1 MKTCF
6 PWPGSKM
13 ISPSS
18 PAFKTRLPS
27 LVTIFGGFLRQWTKW
42 RKVTSI
48 IINKIVPWRLSYVET
63 TVICLY
69 FFPTLCGHIYFLLV
83 WGEFF
88 FVLFRFSLHPL
99 DHFPNSTFLT
109 LLNDYE
115 KFPFTVVWFHWL
127 KKQATCSTIGSYH
140 VNKYGVCEQR
150 YSDHERP
157 LRLLC
162 VKVNEDLHNT

>member
-18 PAFKTRLPS
+18 PAFKTKLPS

-48 IINKIVPWRLSYVET
+48 IINKIVPLRLSYVET

-69 FFPTLCGHIYFLLV
+69 FFPHCAGIFISY
-83 WGEFF
+83 WYEESFF

-115 KFPFTVVWFHWL
+115 KFLFTVVWFHWL
-127 KKQATCSTIGSYH
+127 KEQATCSTIEGYH

-162 VKVNEDLHNT
+162 VKVNEDLDNT

>member
-18 PAFKTRLPS
+18 PAFKTKLPS

-69 FFPTLCGHIYFLLV
+69 FFPTLCGHSYFLLV

-88 FVLFRFSLHPL
+88 FLSFFALAFIHST
-99 DHFPNSTFLT
+99 TFLIVHSSLFWMT
-109 LLNDYE
+109 TKSFRSQLCGSIDWKSKLH
-115 KFPFTVVWFHWL
+115 VV
-127 KKQATCSTIGSYH
+127 
-140 VNKYGVCEQR
+140 R
-150 YSDHERP
+150 
-157 LRLLC
+157 
-162 VKVNEDLHNT
+162 

>member
-69 FFPTLCGHIYFLLV
+69 FFPTLCGHIFFLLV

-88 FVLFRFSLHPL
+88 LSFFALAFIHST
-99 DHFPNSTFLT
+99 TFLIVHSSLFWMT
-109 LLNDYE
+109 TKSFRSQL
-115 KFPFTVVWFHWL
+115 
-127 KKQATCSTIGSYH
+127 CGSIT
-140 VNKYGVCEQR
+140 
-150 YSDHERP
+150 ERASYM
-157 LRLLC
+157 
-162 VKVNEDLHNT
+162 

>member
-88 FVLFRFSLHPL
+88 LSFFALAFIHST
-99 DHFPNSTFLT
+99 TFLIVHSSLFWMT
-109 LLNDYE
+109 TKSFRSQLCGSIDWKSKLH
-115 KFPFTVVWFHWL
+115 VV
-127 KKQATCSTIGSYH
+127 
-140 VNKYGVCEQR
+140 R
-150 YSDHERP
+150 
-157 LRLLC
+157 
-162 VKVNEDLHNT
+162 

>member
-18 PAFKTRLPS
+18 PAFKTKLPS

-48 IINKIVPWRLSYVET
+48 IINKIVPGRLSYVET

-83 WGEFF
+83 WEEFF
-88 FVLFRFSLHPL
+88 LSFFALAFIHST
-99 DHFPNSTFLT
+99 TFLIVHSSLFWMT
-109 LLNDYE
+109 TKSFRSQLCGSIDWKSKLH
-115 KFPFTVVWFHWL
+115 VVWL
-127 KKQATCSTIGSYH
+127 SC
-140 VNKYGVCEQR
+140 
-150 YSDHERP
+150 
-157 LRLLC
+157 
-162 VKVNEDLHNT
+162 

>member
-1 MKTCF
+1 MNEMKK
-6 PWPGSKM
+6 SR
-13 ISPSS
+13 IYY
-18 PAFKTRLPS
+18 
-27 LVTIFGGFLRQWTKW
+27 
-42 RKVTSI
+42 
-48 IINKIVPWRLSYVET
+48 NKQDCALEIKLCGNNSNLSV
-63 TVICLY
+63 

-127 KKQATCSTIGSYH
+127 KEQATCSTIEGYH

-162 VKVNEDLHNT
+162 VKVNEDLDNT

>member
-18 PAFKTRLPS
+18 PAFKTKLPS

-42 RKVTSI
+42 RKVASI

-69 FFPTLCGHIYFLLV
+69 FFPHCAGIFISY
-83 WGEFF
+83 WYEESFF

-109 LLNDYE
+109 VLNDYE

-127 KKQATCSTIGSYH
+127 KEQATCSMIIMLINMEF
-140 VNKYGVCEQR
+140 VNNAI
-150 YSDHERP
+150 
-157 LRLLC
+157 LI
-162 VKVNEDLHNT
+162 VNAHFVYYVSR